1 MKKKTVLGMAV
12 ASALCVSSAMAAGT
26 PSVDYSAEI
35 VQKVIQAQK
44 ELSPR
49 TRSLLAEVL
58 LHPSEENLYCYMTAV
73 KKDHEAKET
82 ARQELSK
89 PSLAYRVEAKD
100 GIFLG
105 DQIKNSAQ
113 LIKLAPPSLKNGNGG
128 IDFDADSA
136 LIYQLTNLMKN
147 DRFYAYAL
155 ALRAT
160 NPTVYQTL
168 IDDESLRLAIDQ
180 NLAREKQISLLK
192 KIENNQERL
201 IHLLSPVTSHVKG
214 EY

>member
-58 LHPSEENLYCYMTAV
+58 LHPSEENLYCYMAAV